1 VTEPKLKVLV
11 CMEPLV
17 GGSLR
22 HLEHIVAHTPLDA
35 HEVHLAVSAE
45 RDKGI
50 YPQLA
55 EWEDA
60 GFTIHEVPMVRTIR
74 TPWRDWRALRRLTR
88 LMKDLQP
95 DVVHT
100 HVAKAG
106 FLGRLAAHRCGIPTM
121 HTPHGFPFRRGRRF
135 PHYLMLQRVAARW
148 TDHYV
153 LLCDYQVH
161 QVLRH
166 RMAPVERTT
175 VIPNG
180 VDETVFGQMSRS
192 EARRELGLDQDA
204 PIVLCLGRLSP
215 LKDKGQDVLL
225 DAAAILAREGEPTQ
239 FLIVGGGA
247 WEPEL
252 SQRILS
258 EGLRDTVEL
267 TGPTSRPELYYTA
280 CDVVAMPS
288 RFEAFPYVILEG
300 QASGRAIVSSLVS
313 GMAEMVSHGEDG
325 YLVAPESGEALAAA
339 LRGLAGRRAALDAMG
354 QRGRARKRLSPAECV
369 HAINA
374 LWARVASEKKRRKR
388 D

>member
-1 VTEPKLKVLV
+1 MSDRLKVLI
-11 CMEPLV
+11 CMEPLI

-22 HLEHIVAHTPLDA
+22 HLQHIVAHTPLDA
-35 HEVHLAVSAE
+35 YDVHLAVSAE
-45 RDKGI
+45 RDRGI
-50 YPQLA
+50 YPRLA

-74 TPWRDWRALRRLTR
+74 TPWRDWRALRHLTR
-88 LMKDLQP
+88 LMKNLRP

-106 FLGRLAAHRCGIPTM
+106 FLGRLAGHRCGIPVM
-121 HTPHGFPFRRGRRF
+121 HTPHGFPFRRGKRF
-135 PHYLMLQRVAARW
+135 PHYLMLQRLASRW

-153 LLCDYQVH
+153 CLCEYQVN

-166 RMAPVERTT
+166 RFAPVERTT

-180 VDETVFGQMSRS
+180 VDERVFGQMTRS
-192 EARRELGLDQDA
+192 AARRELGLDADV
-204 PIVLCLGRLSP
+204 PIVLLIGRLSA

-239 FLIVGGGA
+239 FLIVGGGE
-247 WEPEL
+247 WESEL
-252 SQRILS
+252 SRRILS

-267 TGPTSRPELYYTA
+267 TGPTNRPELYYTA
-280 CDVVAMPS
+280 CDIVAMPS

-300 QASGRAIVSSLVS
+300 QASGRAIVASLVS
-313 GMAEMVSHGEDG
+313 GMGEMVSHGQDG
-325 YLVAPESGEALAAA
+325 YLVPPENGEALAGV
-339 LRGLAGRRAALDAMG
+339 LRGLADRRAELDAMG
-354 QRGRARKRLSPAECV
+354 QCGRARTRLSPAQCV
-369 HAINA
+369 HAINE
-374 LWARVASEKKRRKR
+374 LWARVAGEKKGRRH